1 MVLIKTKSKL
11 MTGKIHYL
19 KKEFVICASVNIN
32 EKDKVKWSPQGRFVI
47 VNTGEV
53 SECVYIT

>member
-1 MVLIKTKSKL
+1 